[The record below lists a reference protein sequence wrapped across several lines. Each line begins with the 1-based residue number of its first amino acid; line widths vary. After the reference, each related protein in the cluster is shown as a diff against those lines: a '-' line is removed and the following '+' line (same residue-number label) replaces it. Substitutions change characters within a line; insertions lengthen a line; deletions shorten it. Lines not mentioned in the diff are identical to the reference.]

1 MFSSVKQESGKDI
14 GYMQITSFAENTAK
28 EFKDQL
34 KELEKKNIKGLV
46 IDVRGNPGGYLNSVE
61 EILGEIMTDKKPML
75 QVEQRNG
82 EKKKFST
89 ELKRKPYPISVLIDN
104 GSASAS
110 EILAGALKEGEGYD
124 LIGEKR
130 LAKVLFSKLFHLK
143 MAATSN

>member
-1 MFSSVKQESGKDI
+1 
-14 GYMQITSFAENTAK
+14 
-28 EFKDQL
+28 
-34 KELEKKNIKGLV
+34 
-46 IDVRGNPGGYLNSVE
+46 
-61 EILGEIMTDKKPML
+61 ML

-89 ELKRKPYPISVLIDN
+89 ELKERKPYPISVLIDN

-143 MAATSN
+143 MAAISN

>member
-1 MFSSVKQESGKDI
+1 
-14 GYMQITSFAENTAK
+14 
-28 EFKDQL
+28 
-34 KELEKKNIKGLV
+34 
-46 IDVRGNPGGYLNSVE
+46 
-61 EILGEIMTDKKPML
+61 ML

-89 ELKRKPYPISVLIDN
+89 ELKERKPYPISVLIDN

-130 LAKVLFSKLFHLK
+130 LVKVLFSKLFHLK
-143 MAATSN
+143 TAATSS